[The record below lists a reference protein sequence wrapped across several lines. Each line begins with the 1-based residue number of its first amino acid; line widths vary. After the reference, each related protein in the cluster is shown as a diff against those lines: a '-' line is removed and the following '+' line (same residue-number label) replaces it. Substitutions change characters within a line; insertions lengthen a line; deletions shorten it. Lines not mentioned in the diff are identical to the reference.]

1 MWIEKI
7 LGLHYILFL
16 KTNSRKIKRWRT
28 TTPLKKIESGGLC
41 VRWAREIKEGI
52 WQVNFMDHDLGYY
65 DEQSRIFNYYEPASL
80 IE

>member
-41 VRWAREIKEGI
+41 VRWAKVTIYWLSI
-52 WQVNFMDHDLGYY
+52 
-65 DEQSRIFNYYEPASL
+65 
-80 IE
+80 

>member
-41 VRWAREIKEGI
+41 VRWVRFHLFFVPLFYINLGTIIAD
-52 WQVNFMDHDLGYY
+52 NF
-65 DEQSRIFNYYEPASL
+65 IEPAEKVACVL
-80 IE
+80 R